1 MRRKFFLIALA
12 LVLLAG
18 LVACGEG
25 TSTAPGGNEAN
36 ENEQAN
42 EAAVKEITIDEQLL
56 LDRDGIV
63 ITATGLEE
71 TWLGPEINILIEN
84 NSGQPLTVQA
94 RNTSVNGYMVEPVF
108 SCDVAPGKKA
118 NDSITFTGSDLQKC
132 GIEVIA
138 RVELVFHVFNTDSWA
153 TVFDS
158 EPVVIET
165 SAAGTYTQEYDTSGT
180 VVFDEAGFKIIFKG
194 IAESM
199 MGPEAVLYIENNS
212 AENITVQARNTS
224 VNGYMVEPIFSC
236 DVVQGKKAVDSLSF
250 FEEDLAKNGIEKI
263 EEIELYFHIFNTE
276 SWNTIL
282 DTETI
287 KITVQ

>member
-1 MRRKFFLIALA
+1 MA
-12 LVLLAG
+12 
-18 LVACGEG
+18 
-25 TSTAPGGNEAN
+25 
-36 ENEQAN
+36 
-42 EAAVKEITIDEQLL
+42 
-56 LDRDGIV
+56 
-63 ITATGLEE
+63 
-71 TWLGPEINILIEN
+71 GPEINILIEITPG
-84 NSGQPLTVQA
+84 SRLFVQA
-94 RNTSVNGYMVEPVF
+94 RNTVYMVEPVF

-199 MGPEAVLYIENNS
+199 MGPEAVLTS
-212 AENITVQARNTS
+212 RITVW
-224 VNGYMVEPIFSC
+224 
-236 DVVQGKKAVDSLSF
+236 
-250 FEEDLAKNGIEKI
+250 KI
-263 EEIELYFHIFNTE
+263 LPFRPGT
-276 SWNTIL
+276 L
-282 DTETI
+282 
-287 KITVQ
+287 Q

>member
-263 EEIELYFHIFNTE
+263 EEIELYFHIFSPE

-282 DTETI
+282 DTGTI
-287 KITVQ
+287 KVTVQ

>member
-1 MRRKFFLIALA
+1 MRKRFFLIALA

-63 ITATGLEE
+63 ISATGLEE

-84 NSGQPLTVQA
+84 NSGQPVTVQA

-132 GIEVIA
+132 GIEVMA
-138 RVELVFHVFNTDSWA
+138 RIELVFHVFNTDSWA

-180 VVFDEAGFKIIFKG
+180 VVFDEAGIKIIFKS

-282 DTETI
+282 DTATI

>member
-1 MRRKFFLIALA
+1 MRKRFFLIALA

-63 ITATGLEE
+63 ISATGLEE

-84 NSGQPLTVQA
+84 NSGQPVTVQA

-132 GIEVIA
+132 GIEVMA
-138 RVELVFHVFNTDSWA
+138 RIELVFHVFNTDSWA

-180 VVFDEAGFKIIFKG
+180 VVFDEAGIKIIFKS

-212 AENITVQARNTS
+212 AENITVQAENTS

-282 DTETI
+282 DTATI

>member
-282 DTETI
+282 DTGTI
-287 KITVQ
+287 KVTVQ

>member
-1 MRRKFFLIALA
+1 MRKRFFLIALA

-63 ITATGLEE
+63 ISATGLEE

-84 NSGQPLTVQA
+84 NSGQPVTVQA

-118 NDSITFTGSDLQKC
+118 NDSITFTGSNLQKC
-132 GIEVIA
+132 GIEVMA
-138 RVELVFHVFNTDSWA
+138 RIELVFHVFNTDSWA

-180 VVFDEAGFKIIFKG
+180 VVFDEAGIKIIFKS

-212 AENITVQARNTS
+212 AENITVQAENTS

-282 DTETI
+282 DTATI

>member
-1 MRRKFFLIALA
+1 M
-12 LVLLAG
+12 
-18 LVACGEG
+18 
-25 TSTAPGGNEAN
+25 
-36 ENEQAN
+36 
-42 EAAVKEITIDEQLL
+42 KEITIVEQLL

-224 VNGYMVEPIFSC
+224 VNGYMVEPIFP
-236 DVVQGKKAVDSLSF
+236 VMLFRVKAVDSLSF
-250 FEEDLAKNGIEKI
+250 SRKTLPKTVLKKLRKLSFISISLIRNPGILFWI
-263 EEIELYFHIFNTE
+263 PDH
-276 SWNTIL
+276 
-282 DTETI
+282 
-287 KITVQ
+287 